1 MYLLDFKGARLFNEE
16 TLEFTYVSPR
26 IVKLEH
32 SLISLSK
39 WEGRH
44 HKAFLKENAKHTME
58 EQLDYIYCMC
68 IDKDVDP
75 MIFASLSETEIKKIQ
90 DYISDPMTA
99 VKFRDEKSGGSK
111 AGRDVVTADLI
122 YYWMV
127 SLQIPFECEKW
138 HLNRLLALI
147 RVCNIKNAPEK
158 KMSKNEI
165 YARNRA
171 LNKSRRAKSG
181 SRG

>member
-1 MYLLDFKGARLFNEE
+1 MYILDFKGAQLFDEK
-16 TLEFTYVSPR
+16 TLEFTNLPPR

-39 WEGRH
+39 WECRH
-44 HKAFLKENAKHTME
+44 HKAFLKENAQHTME

-68 IDKDVDP
+68 LDEDVDP
-75 MIFASLSETEIKKIQ
+75 MIFTALDNNELRKIQ

-99 VKFRDEKSGGSK
+99 VKFRKEESGPR
-111 AGRDVVTADLI
+111 AGRDVTTSDLI
-122 YYWMV
+122 YYWMI

-147 RVCNIKNAPEK
+147 RVCNIKNTPEK
-158 KMSKNEI
+158 KMSNRDI

-171 LNKSRRAKSG
+171 LNKARRSKSG
-181 SRG
+181 SKG